1 MELEKEFCGSS
12 GRAPVERLHSLDYP
26 RICFVTN
33 VKQCED
39 FQMIDPLKESV
50 LTYSQAAR
58 RLPKLRKDQPTHP
71 TTIWRWATRGVR
83 GVRLETV
90 KVGGRTVTSFEALSR
105 FFSALNR
112 QSICGNS
119 VATSEHDEKV
129 AAELRSMGI

>member
-1 MELEKEFCGSS
+1 
-12 GRAPVERLHSLDYP
+12 
-26 RICFVTN
+26 
-33 VKQCED
+33 
-39 FQMIDPLKESV
+39 MIDPLKESV